1 MSVNCLCNFVEAVME
16 PIDLGISTPSIEFV
30 YIMASHE
37 AKDIDDFNLTS
48 CFNIRSGI

>member
-1 MSVNCLCNFVEAVME
+1 MSVNCFSNFVESIME

-37 AKDIDDFNLTS
+37 AKDIDDFYLAS
-48 CFNIRSGI
+48 LFDIRSGI